1 MIDLNLTDP
10 TKRTHT
16 YHAQA
21 GVLHARLQL
30 PISQEIKPQAFTKL
44 SERGG
49 YLSQHAHNY
58 QLEGIVSYRA
68 AYTQV
73 AGNKELKD
81 GHGFVTVATSVIEH
95 LNILDVVTAD
105 RVVAQVSTEHPL
117 TDGHYVP
124 RISFL
129 GTRFENLRIAGH
141 RVHFTINHNV
151 FGEADGKSSCTDKLR
166 NWITEHAEKAK
177 GQEPF
182 EDEDLDRDFNEDPCP
197 KEDPDVDPDR
207 KPESTE
213 GSLGSGVELEEKNGS
228 YPGECFNH
236 VIKVPNFG
244 TVHLANL
251 RLKHED
257 FQKGTGIPK
266 RTTVDLSM
274 LKVKMGCLAAGT
286 MAIGNTRTNG
296 GTRP

>member
-10 TKRTHT
+10 IKRTHT

-30 PISQEIKPQAFTKL
+30 PLSQEIKPQAFTKL

-105 RVVAQVSTEHPL
+105 RIVAQVSTEHPL

-124 RISFL
+124 KISFL

-141 RVHFTINHNV
+141 RVHFKINHNV
-151 FGEADGKSSCTDKLR
+151 LGEADGKSTCTGKLR
-166 NWITEHAEKAK
+166 DWIKEHVAKAE
-177 GQEPF
+177 GQEAF

-197 KEDPDVDPDR
+197 KEDPDVDPNL
-207 KPESTE
+207 KPESIE
-213 GSLGSGVELEEKNGS
+213 GSLGSGVELEDKDGS

-251 RLKHED
+251 RLKHD
-257 FQKGTGIPK
+257 AFQKGTGIPK
-266 RTTVDLSM
+266 QTTVDLSM

-296 GTRP
+296 TSHP